1 MTRTKGR
8 KAGRFSS
15 QRAGQAQVC
24 SRRMDLYGSVLSSL
38 CEEAFCL
45 PVVVDVLARVVMKG
59 GAASDM
65 FGNMQSPVIH
75 TEEQS

>member
-24 SRRMDLYGSVLSSL
+24 SRRRMDLYGFSSQWAGQAQVCSSRRMDLYGSVLSSL
-38 CEEAFCL
+38 CEEAFAYL
-45 PVVVDVLARVVMKG
+45 SWWMSWLE
-59 GAASDM
+59 S
-65 FGNMQSPVIH
+65 
-75 TEEQS
+75 